1 MSGIKVSKSGEP
13 IWRES
18 EAGYT
23 NRAIAIA
30 LEPLSVVVRLKG
42 TRKQLRVP
50 IAWVYL
56 KACEMEAASVRV
68 KRKPKIRRGEFALQ

>member
-1 MSGIKVSKSGEP
+1 MSGIKLRKSGDP

-18 EAGYT
+18 EGSYA

-30 LEPLSVVVRLKG
+30 LEPRSVVVRLKG
-42 TRKQLRVP
+42 TRRQYRVP
-50 IAWVYL
+50 ITWVYL
-56 KACEMEAASVRV
+56 KACEMEASSVRV